1 MINRVAKLMKVLNSE
16 TDPAQISLAVC
27 FAMIIGLTPLYSL
40 HNLLFL
46 FIVLLL
52 RVNLAAFILGW
63 LFFSGVAYIL
73 DPLFHRIGLA
83 ILTAKT
89 FETIWTALYNITIF
103 RLANFNNSIVMGS
116 LIVSLILFVPIFL
129 LSNML
134 INKYRDHILAWVR
147 KTRIMQILKGSKLF
161 QAYEAVSGWGE

>member
-52 RVNLAAFILGW
+52 RVNLA
-63 LFFSGVAYIL
+63 FSQDRTGY
-73 DPLFHRIGLA
+73 
-83 ILTAKT
+83 
-89 FETIWTALYNITIF
+89 
-103 RLANFNNSIVMGS
+103 FNGQN
-116 LIVSLILFVPIFL
+116 
-129 LSNML
+129 
-134 INKYRDHILAWVR
+134 A
-147 KTRIMQILKGSKLF
+147 
-161 QAYEAVSGWGE
+161 